1 MAYRLGRFLQVLGL
15 IIMPIGMAGNL
26 LDKEAVKER
35 HILMTLGI
43 GCVVFFLGHSLVG
56 SRRQ

>member
-15 IIMPIGMAGNL
+15 LIMPIGMAGNL
-26 LDKEAVKER
+26 LDKQAVTER

-43 GCVVFFLGHSLVG
+43 GALVFFIGHSMLG
-56 SRRQ
+56 ARRQ